1 MFTIETLSNK
11 VVKGASLVT
20 VTSFIITDAA
30 GNLVSGTK
38 AYDSE
43 AEAQAKIDS
52 MGNLIEGL
60 AFAKAAFPTL
70 SDKAQVGKANNIAA
84 YLDWVAAG
92 RPEAVAEEAQVE
104 AEGEAPEAPEAP
116 VAEEEETF

>member
-20 VTSFIITDAA
+20 VTSFIIVDAA

-38 AYDSE
+38 AYDSSE
-43 AEAQAKIDS
+43 EAQAKIDS

-92 RPEAVAEEAQVE
+92 RPEAVAEEAPVE
-104 AEGEAPEAPEAP
+104 AEEAEVEAPVV